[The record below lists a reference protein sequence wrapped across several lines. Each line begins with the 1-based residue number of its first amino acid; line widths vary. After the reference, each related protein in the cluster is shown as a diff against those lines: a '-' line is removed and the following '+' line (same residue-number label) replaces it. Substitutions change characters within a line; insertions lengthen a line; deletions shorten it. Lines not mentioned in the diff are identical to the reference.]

1 VSLIIANLAVVVTYI
16 HRLFSKGEDI
26 DHSLYSGSGAQ
37 IRSGAL
43 KGIVKHASMKPNVS
57 PMHFPLSPQSR
68 SDQRK
73 NSTLT
78 DVEKSVPSEPFDPLS
93 FSADL
98 RDDEDP
104 DKKTFGS
111 VVTWR
116 GQEEETGVPL
126 SPTRVIVTRETIVAS
141 EYEPE
146 F

>member
-1 VSLIIANLAVVVTYI
+1 
-16 HRLFSKGEDI
+16 
-26 DHSLYSGSGAQ
+26 
-37 IRSGAL
+37 
-43 KGIVKHASMKPNVS
+43 
-57 PMHFPLSPQSR
+57 
-68 SDQRK
+68 
-73 NSTLT
+73 LT
-78 DVEKSVPSEPFDPLS
+78 DAEKSVPSEPFDPLS